1 VHYRSY
7 PRSIPLRLTLS
18 FSAKFNTNYTIDF
31 ERMVQVNDST
41 GVVRP
46 LCIMPVSYHS
56 IRPAP
61 SSLSNVSSSKTQLK
75 CSDKVAAKPG
85 PYCDHAEIQQ
95 ILSYEFGCFIDGV
108 GWVPYI
114 KEDNESMDRHY
125 RSSPSL
131 PLHFTPSFSGLPN
144 NKYTIDFERMIQV
157 NSASGVVR
165 PIRIMPPITIKP
177 DSTKAAH
184 IETYTPE
191 ARRERIRQL
200 TNDYCLDRD
209 NAGLLFEISIFA
221 WDFEDPVHIDQSL
234 SMTGKEICIA
244 LIRLEPNRARHYAR
258 AAQSLEKDESLT
270 LHDGRV
276 LSKAALL
283 DRAITLDSRDPIA
296 LLNLAWA
303 QKDLNAKSR
312 LEFESFNAFGGS
324 TIFHSLLNFAC
335 SGGSSK
341 VQTENATRAINL
353 LLDTV
358 GDEIQ
363 GDVHED
369 SIMVFRIC
377 GTVSLRG
384 NYTKI
389 LRESVI
395 DLLFALAAAM
405 GDQRVSIQGVSLD
418 KSGVKQLAAT
428 KFGKKALGHRIYQVK
443 GVDAGRKAWYYV
455 LVTGSVRH
463 FLKCLDDDIIHLEHH
478 GQVLFSAYGDEAPDA
493 TKKKVM
499 AEYGIDED
507 GPVFE
512 SVHHLSL
519 FLRTVPDVPAAA
531 AMHKLRSADLKALDN
546 PFLVQPEVS
555 QIEAMLQAARGRAL
569 STSVPGWP
577 DGDTEPYVSWK
588 IAISVYTMERP
599 YQLYRL
605 INAPLHTQSRSVRRM
620 DCHLHFLRLLQRA
633 LGSWPAQLRFRGTLY
648 RGMQI
653 GERAALRDL
662 VQRPEALLQPGTR
675 LTFAAPTSAS
685 KQRQIAEGFCGGLLY
700 ELEGAEGCDI
710 QRLSFLPREQEV
722 LLPPPFIVQVSRTY
736 SLPDGRGLVVV
747 GRTCPDETKY
757 L

>member
-1 VHYRSY
+1 
-7 PRSIPLRLTLS
+7 
-18 FSAKFNTNYTIDF
+18 
-31 ERMVQVNDST
+31 
-41 GVVRP
+41 
-46 LCIMPVSYHS
+46 
-56 IRPAP
+56 
-61 SSLSNVSSSKTQLK
+61 
-75 CSDKVAAKPG
+75 
-85 PYCDHAEIQQ
+85 
-95 ILSYEFGCFIDGV
+95 
-108 GWVPYI
+108 VPYI

-131 PLHFTPSFSGLPN
+131 PLQFTPSFSGVSN
-144 NKYTIDFERMIQV
+144 NSYTIDFERMVQV
-157 NSASGVVR
+157 NSATGVVR
-165 PIRIMPPITIKP
+165 PIRIMSPITP
-177 DSTKAAH
+177 DSTKASSSH

-200 TNDYCLDRD
+200 ASDYCRDLD

-221 WDFEDPVHIDQSL
+221 WSFEEPVHIDQSL

-244 LIRLEPNRARHYAR
+244 LIRLQPNCARHYAR
-258 AAQSLEKDESLT
+258 AAQLLDTDESLT

-296 LLNLAWA
+296 LLNLLWSLDE
-303 QKDLNAKSR
+303 KDLDAMSR
-312 LEFESFNAFGGS
+312 YEFECFNALGGS
-324 TIFHSLLNFAC
+324 TILHSCLEYAC
-335 SGGSSK
+335 SGGSSELR
-341 VQTENATRAINL
+341 TENATRAINL

-369 SIMVFRIC
+369 SIIIFRIC
-377 GTVSLRG
+377 GTVSCRG
-384 NYTKI
+384 NYKNF
-389 LRESVI
+389 LRTTVI
-395 DLLFALAAAM
+395 DLLFELAAAM
-405 GDQRVSIQGVSLD
+405 GDRQVSIQGVSLD
-418 KSGVKQLAAT
+418 KAGIKELAAT
-428 KFGKKALGHRIYQVK
+428 KFGKKALGHRIYNVK
-443 GVDAGRKAWYYV
+443 GVDAGRNAWYYV
-455 LVTGSVRH
+455 LVTGSVKH
-463 FLKCLDDDIIHLEHH
+463 FKRCLDDSVIHLEQH

-499 AEYGIDED
+499 AQYGIDED

-519 FLRTVPDVPAAA
+519 FLRPVPDVPAAA
-531 AMHKLRSADLKALDN
+531 AMHKLLSADLKALDN

-588 IAISVYTMERP
+588 MAICIYTMERP
-599 YQLYRL
+599 CQLYRL

-633 LGSWPAQLRFRGTLY
+633 LDSWPAQLRFRGTLY

-653 GERAALRDL
+653 GERAGLRDM
-662 VQRPEALLQPGTR
+662 VQRPEALLQADTR

-685 KQRQIAEGFCGGLLY
+685 KRREIAEGFCGGLLY

-736 SLPDGRGLVVV
+736 SLPGGRGLVVV
-747 GRTCPDETKY
+747 GRTCPEETKY